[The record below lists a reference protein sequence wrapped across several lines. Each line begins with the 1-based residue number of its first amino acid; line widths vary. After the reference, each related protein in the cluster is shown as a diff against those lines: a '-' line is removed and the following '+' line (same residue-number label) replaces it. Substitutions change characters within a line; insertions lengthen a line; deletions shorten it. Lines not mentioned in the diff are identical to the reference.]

1 MPLYSF
7 LLKFNSL
14 PSNPNRLAS
23 RPMSLCTFTLKI
35 LHTSCSRL
43 FAGLLFLSAVIV
55 VNTSAAQEGPQL
67 DLQRIK
73 IQAGFFQID
82 AQVALSPEQRQTGL
96 MFRRE
101 MPQHEGMLFVFDQAA
116 QQCFWMKNTLLPLSA
131 AFIGDDGSI
140 VNIVDMKPQTLDG
153 HCSTKPVRF
162 VLEMHQ
168 GWFSK
173 KNIQAGFKLGSPLFK
188 SP

>member
-1 MPLYSF
+1 M
-7 LLKFNSL
+7 SL
-14 PSNPNRLAS
+14 PIFFSELV
-23 RPMSLCTFTLKI
+23 K
-35 LHTSCSRL
+35 SCRSHL
-43 FAGLLFLSAVIV
+43 PSCATFLSALLVI
-55 VNTSAAQEGPQL
+55 NLSAAQEGPQL

-96 MFRRE
+96 MFRKE
-101 MPQHEGMLFVFDQAA
+101 MPQHEGMLFVFEQAA

-131 AFIGDDGSI
+131 AFIADDGSI

-173 KNIQAGFKLGSPLFK
+173 KNIHAGFKLGSPLFK

>member
-1 MPLYSF
+1 MISRNKPPLCLQTLSTW
-7 LLKFNSL
+7 LLTW
-14 PSNPNRLAS
+14 A
-23 RPMSLCTFTLKI
+23 LCL
-35 LHTSCSRL
+35 SP
-43 FAGLLFLSAVIV
+43 LFLTQASF
-55 VNTSAAQEGPQL
+55 AQEGPQL

-96 MFRRE
+96 MHRKE
-101 MPQHEGMLFVFDQAA
+101 MPQHEGMLFVFEQAA

-131 AFIGDDGSI
+131 AFIADDGSI

-153 HCSTKPVRF
+153 HCSAKPVRF

-168 GWFSK
+168 GWFAK
-173 KNIQAGFKLGSPLFK
+173 KNIQAGFKLGSVLFK
-188 SP
+188 PQ